1 MDLESLVAFLTPKAL
16 TWIVQQREFHRPA
29 AISLSGQVLDAVSPF
44 YNGSTLGRA
53 RFRLVDAID
62 NPPFYADLAQ
72 MAPSIELIDFRQMAV
87 ITFDDTILIR
97 ASSNSEIGA
106 TSLAFHELVHVV
118 QYEQLG
124 TPGFA
129 ERYVRGWAEHKMQ
142 YEAIPLERD
151 AYDLQGRFEQHDQFS
166 VEAVVAEQLSNSGDA
181 T

>member
-16 TWIVQQREFHRPA
+16 AWIVQLRDLHRPA
-29 AISLSGQVLDAVSPF
+29 SISLSGPVLDAVSPF
-44 YNGSTLGRA
+44 YKGSTLGRA
-53 RFRLVDAID
+53 RFRLVDAIE

-72 MAPSIELIDFRQMAV
+72 MAPSIELIDFSQMAG
-87 ITFDDTILIR
+87 ITLDDTILIR

-118 QYEQLG
+118 QYDQLG
-124 TPGFA
+124 TAGFA
-129 ERYVRGWAEHKMQ
+129 KRYVRGWAENQMQ

-151 AYDLQGRFEQHDQFS
+151 AYGLQGRFEQHDQFS
-166 VEAVVAEQLSNSGDA
+166 VEAAVALQLSNSGHA